1 MPYGGKFEKKEYTIE
16 KKKSELKDNS
26 NIECTFKI
34 KNISKEKKWKKGFSI
49 KIKYKNEDDIQI
61 IEGDKIEE
69 EVDLNSIINKNI
81 TFLIGDLEKKNYIFD
96 LYIINDKNNTVKN
109 CSTNIN
115 INIIDD
121 ENNLK
126 IKIDDS
132 DIEEIFRN
140 LCEGYN
146 IENMG
151 IKIDKLKGLCQEYSK
166 TINDNINKEEFI
178 DGLTAFIIDKL
189 Y

>member
-1 MPYGGKFEKKEYTIE
+1 MPCGGKFEKKEYTIE

-49 KIKYKNEDDIQI
+49 KIYKNDGDIQI
-61 IEGDKIEE
+61 LEGNKIED
-69 EVDLNSIINKNI
+69 EVEPNSNIEKNI
-81 TFLIGDLEKKNYIFD
+81 TFFISDQEKKNYILELFLVD
-96 LYIINDKNNTVKN
+96 DKNNIIKN
-109 CSTNIN
+109 CSTKLI

-132 DIEEIFRN
+132 DIEEIFKN
-140 LCEGYN
+140 LCEEYN

-151 IKIDKLKGLCQEYSK
+151 IKIDKLKDYYKEFSK
-166 TINDNINKEEFI
+166 TINDNISKEEFI

>member
-1 MPYGGKFEKKEYTIE
+1 MPYEGIFEKKEYTIE

-49 KIKYKNEDDIQI
+49 KMKYKNEDDIQI
-61 IEGDKIEE
+61 IEGNKIED
-69 EVDLNSIINKNI
+69 EVEPNSIIEKNI
-81 TFLIGDLEKKNYIFD
+81 TFFIGEQEKKNYILD
-96 LYIINDKNNTVKN
+96 LLLVDDKNNIIKN
-109 CSTNIN
+109 CSTKLI

-121 ENNLK
+121 ENKLK

-132 DIEEIFRN
+132 DIEEIFKN
-140 LCEGYN
+140 LCDEYN

-151 IKIDKLKGLCQEYSK
+151 IKIDKLKDYYKEFSK
-166 TINDNINKEEFI
+166 TINDNISKDEFI